1 MSLTPIFYQKVKSYF
16 QKPFF
21 SNPKTLLGLYIFIG
35 FVAWFMKYFRDAYN
49 NYEIFKGVFWHT
61 WNVTPLYTTYPN
73 EYFDTNHYG
82 PFFSLVIAPFAILPD
97 SIGLLLWL
105 VLSALLLYIAIKK
118 LPDSRNVFILW
129 FVAHEL
135 LTALFM
141 QQFNVAI
148 AAMIL
153 LTFIF
158 IKEKK
163 EIWAALMIMMGTFV
177 KLYGIVGL
185 AFFFFSKNKVKFI
198 VALVIWSIVL
208 FVLPMLI
215 SSPDFIFNQY
225 QAWYVSLNEK
235 NESNLL
241 SLMQNIS
248 LLGMVRKISIIKTYS
263 DLWLIIPGLLLF
275 AFPYLR
281 ISQYKFL
288 NFQKFVLSSVL
299 MFTVL
304 FSTGS
309 ESSSYIIALTGVAI
323 WYTSAPWQR
332 NNWDLGLLIFAFIIT
347 SMSPSDLFPKSIR
360 VNYILPYALKALPI
374 SIIWFKL
381 SYELLTKDFDNEKTQ
396 SV

>member
-1 MSLTPIFYQKVKSYF
+1 MCVFSSLKSYY

-61 WNVTPLYTTYPN
+61 WNVTPLYITYPT

-118 LPDSRNVFILW
+118 LPNSRNVFILW

-185 AFFFFSKNKVKFI
+185 AFFFFSKNKIKFI
-198 VALVIWSIVL
+198 IALVIWAIVL

-225 QAWYVSLNEK
+225 QAWYISLNEK

-275 AFPYLR
+275 ALPYLR

-288 NFQKFVLSSVL
+288 NFQKFILSSVL